1 MLKLKPLFVIFK
13 WKLTWTEHFLN
24 GYLSEN
30 TFVWSEGRS
39 EWQPL
44 SSVSDLWT
52 QINRQGLDSS
62 AAGMTFL
69 LFCLGFPNIIIFIW
83 GALECDLYVVSAH
96 DVDEFERWEKEIQE
110 AEAQVEG
117 SDFGSFAGNVG
128 GTAAGEDS
136 ERPSTPPEG
145 EEEFTDDDGTVYKWD
160 RNLRAWVPQVGA

>member
-1 MLKLKPLFVIFK
+1 
-13 WKLTWTEHFLN
+13 
-24 GYLSEN
+24 
-30 TFVWSEGRS
+30 VWSEGRS

-52 QINRQGLDSS
+52 QIKQQGPDSS
-62 AAGMTFL
+62 AAGMPFL
-69 LFCLGFPNIIIFIW
+69 LFRLVFFNVIIVIW
-83 GALECDLYVVSAH
+83 GALECDLYVASAH

-117 SDFGSFAGNVG
+117 SDFGSFSGNVG

-145 EEEFTDDDGTVYKWD
+145 EEEFTDDDGTVYKWN